1 MISLENVF
9 NVSLQDD
16 LKMSW
21 RRLQNALK
29 TSWRCLEDA
38 FARRLEDVLKTSW
51 RLLKTFW
58 RRLKDVLKMSW
69 RQFCRRLEN
78 VLKTSWRP
86 LEDVLKTSWRHMTK
100 TNILVL
106 TKTPWRRFQNVLKTS
121 SEDEDER
128 GLQDALIRT
137 NQDEYL
143 MGYTQKHQNDINWG
157 NNVDFNANNKHIFP
171 LRYLWKLP
179 SRITSENLE
188 DFQRKYLWSKS
199 VIVKPLLWH
208 SQ

>member
-1 MISLENVF
+1 MYLC
-9 NVSLQDD
+9 
-16 LKMSW
+16 
-21 RRLQNALK
+21 K
-29 TSWRCLEDA
+29 TTWRCLEDA
-38 FARRLEDVLKTSW
+38 FKMPWKHLEDVLKTF
-51 RLLKTFW
+51 LQDALKTFW
-58 RRLKDVLKMSW
+58 RRLEDFLRRFEDVLKMSW

-78 VLKTSWRP
+78 VLKTSWRL

-106 TKTPWRRFQNVLKTS
+106 TKTPWRRFQSVLKTS

-128 GLQDALIRT
+128 DLQDALIRT
-137 NQDEYL
+137 NQDECL

-157 NNVDFNANNKHIFP
+157 NNVDFHANNKHIFL

-188 DFQRKYLWSKS
+188 DFQRKYLWGN
-199 VIVKPLLWH
+199 PL
-208 SQ
+208 